1 MLWAELVT
9 EYTQII
15 KPLTQQII
23 YLRFGIIGKEFKEIN
38 ARLATQ

>member
-1 MLWAELVT
+1 MLWAELVI
-9 EYTQII
+9 EYTLT
-15 KPLTQQII
+15 KPLSQKMI